1 MGIGGCLFAKAQNKA
16 SKEHI
21 SKMMKDLESLQRA
34 EQSLMDL
41 QEQWV
46 LYTFGTVYT
55 GICTVILTHD
65 VPRLEKAQEE
75 KRTVVVEKKN
85 LEEKMKDEIQGAQE
99 EANRLHKLRAGAV
112 SELSRLR
119 YAEEELEQVRW
130 HFSQYHLNTR
140 DSTAHL
146 VGFVT

>member
-41 QEQWV
+41 QELWV
-46 LYTFGTVYT
+46 LYTFGIYIYLQVRNMH
-55 GICTVILTHD
+55 CWNSWMFK
-65 VPRLEKAQEE
+65 RLEKAQEE

-85 LEEKMKDEIQGAQE
+85 LEEKMRDEIQGAQE
-99 EANRLHKLRAGAV
+99 EANRLHKLREGAV
-112 SELSRLR
+112 SELSRLW
-119 YAEEELEQVRW
+119 YAEEELVQVTL
-130 HFSQYHLNTR
+130 HFSQ
-140 DSTAHL
+140 
-146 VGFVT
+146 